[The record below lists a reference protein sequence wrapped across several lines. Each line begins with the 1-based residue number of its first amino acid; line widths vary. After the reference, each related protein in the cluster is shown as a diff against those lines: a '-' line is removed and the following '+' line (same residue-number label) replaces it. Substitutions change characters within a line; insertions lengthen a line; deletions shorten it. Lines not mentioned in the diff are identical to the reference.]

1 MLPGGSLGI
10 GAYRCWLDDMRAVV
24 CVMIVIILETG
35 LEHEEKVREDDK
47 GSFKPGVIPTSGRG
61 LLVSN

>member
-1 MLPGGSLGI
+1 
-10 GAYRCWLDDMRAVV
+10 MRAVV